1 MLNKEFILYS
11 DHEALKHL
19 NSQQKINRR
28 HAAWSEILQ
37 SYPFLLK
44 HKAGTLNSVADALSR
59 RHTLLTTLQAK
70 VVGFEVIKELYKD
83 DPDFRKAW
91 NYTEAQPFQ

>member
-28 HAAWSEILQ
+28 HAAWSEFLQ
-37 SYPFLLK
+37 AYPFLLK
-44 HKAGTLNSVADALSR
+44 YKAGVQNVVADALSR
-59 RHTLLTTLQAK
+59 CHTLLATMQMK
-70 VVGFEVIKELYKD
+70 VIGF
-83 DPDFRKAW
+83 
-91 NYTEAQPFQ
+91 